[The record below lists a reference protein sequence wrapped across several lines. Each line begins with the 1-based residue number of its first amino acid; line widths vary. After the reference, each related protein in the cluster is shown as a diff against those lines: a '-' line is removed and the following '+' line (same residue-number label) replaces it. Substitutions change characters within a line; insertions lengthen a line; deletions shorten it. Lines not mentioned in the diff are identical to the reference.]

1 VSRSET
7 DPIEL
12 LLDDGGR
19 VIVDFATESAVIGYG
34 DAIVETMLETNGNET
49 DVERAIRSQAADLG
63 VAVAVSA
70 GHHPT
75 VLVIGDADAPGSE
88 RLPRATGR

>member
-1 VSRSET
+1 VSRSDT

-19 VIVDFATESAVIGYG
+19 VIVDFATESAIVGYG
-34 DAIVETMLETNGNET
+34 DAIVETMLETDGNET
-49 DVERAIRSQAADLG
+49 DVERAIRTQAADLG
-63 VAVAVSA
+63 VAVSVSA

-75 VLVIGDADAPGSE
+75 VLVIGDTDASGSE

>member
-1 VSRSET
+1 MSRSDA

-19 VIVDFATESAVIGYG
+19 VIVSFATESAVVGYG
-34 DAIVETMLETNGNET
+34 DAIVETMLETDGNEN

-63 VAVAVSA
+63 VAVSVSA
-70 GHHPT
+70 RHHPT
-75 VLVIGDADAPGSE
+75 VLLIGDADAPGSAAP
-88 RLPRATGR
+88 PRAAGR